1 MNKTN
6 QLVTIIISSFVTAFK
21 NNRLNGLEFNFDFEP
36 MKEVCEFFDAKPV
49 GAYGCFT
56 FELDGKTIFVYSTY
70 GDSDAAEHD
79 EEENEDGM
87 VYGIVSM
94 GFCFYLDQFMYC
106 FDLDECGTIVRFF
119 KTVKPFTGSPDMFSG
134 KRPFYHYRDKQSLS
148 MQGFDKALNL
158 DEHVEARKWTS
169 GPRTQFDLEK
179 FALL

>member
-70 GDSDAAEHD
+70 GDSDVVEHD

-106 FDLDECGTIVRFF
+106 FDLDECGTIVRFL
-119 KTVKPFTGSPDMFSG
+119 KQCNLLLALPTCSQVSGHSIITETNNRCLCKVLIKPLIWM
-134 KRPFYHYRDKQSLS
+134 S
-148 MQGFDKALNL
+148 M
-158 DEHVEARKWTS
+158 
-169 GPRTQFDLEK
+169 
-179 FALL
+179 